1 MVFAPA
7 SLILTNY
14 FLPVNR
20 ALYGNSIMSVSS
32 RFELLIPECLIK
44 LEHNEW
50 AFTQARE
57 ALIQDLEPHQA
68 FESITDVML
77 LSLKQKEAYVFVNC
91 CWLVMQ
97 LARLSQTTEM
107 PDDLDLA
114 LDKSYTYALELA
126 DGLAHEV
133 QTVANWYRYTVA
145 I

>member
-1 MVFAPA
+1 
-7 SLILTNY
+7 
-14 FLPVNR
+14 
-20 ALYGNSIMSVSS
+20 MSVSN

-57 ALIQDLEPHQA
+57 ALIQGLEPHEA
-68 FESITDVML
+68 FGGITDVML
-77 LSLKQKEAYVFVNC
+77 LSLKQKEAYVFANC

-114 LDKSYTYALELA
+114 LDKSYAYALELT

-133 QTVANWYRYTVA
+133 QTIANWYRYAVA